1 MKRSIHF
8 FLKYYLFWFLFFVA
22 FKLLFMVCNVKA
34 TLQMGIYDFFMAF
47 FRGAKMD
54 LSAAGYLSVLPGV
67 FLAFSSVIKP
77 ETIVRIIRGYT
88 LFFVIIVSIMGIA
101 DISLYPYWRTR
112 LNAQVLP
119 FLSEPVGLFSSIS
132 FWNFAFFI
140 IALFIIAGGV
150 YVSYRKLFPNNL
162 LSGSKIRWYVSPVI
176 LLLTGALL
184 LPIRGGL
191 NTSPLNFSSV
201 YFSKNLYSNQCAY
214 NFFWSF
220 NHAITHNKLKNNPF
234 TYFLAEECKK
244 NIEKVPEPKPEELP
258 MFVKGEKPVN
268 VILIILESFSNK
280 VIESLGGVKG
290 LTPNLDSL
298 GKEGILF
305 TSFYATGNRSDKGIS
320 SLIASYP
327 ALCRASSII
336 GYPDKMKDLDFLP
349 QYFKR
354 NGYNFSFYYG
364 GDVNFYNTRMV
375 MIQAGADQIISS
387 SDFPEEIASL
397 QKWGVPDEYLYQK
410 MYNDLINTK
419 QPFFNILY
427 TISSHDPYDI
437 PGYVKV
443 KENNGLNY
451 FNSVCYADSCL
462 GVFVN
467 NLMNSQLWDN
477 TMLIVTS
484 DHATP
489 DPGPTMYND
498 PATYRIPMIWTGGAI
513 DTTFVCNAV
522 AMQTDLSTTLLQ
534 QLGWEAEKSY
544 FSKNIFGDKQ
554 YAFFFRD
561 EGWGFLSPE
570 TGFFTDKESGMQ
582 QFFYGEE
589 CDKTDSLQRFA
600 KSFTQY
606 LHNDFLKR

>member
-1 MKRSIHF
+1 MKQSIHF

-22 FKLLFMVCNVKA
+22 FKLLFMICNIKA
-34 TLQMGIYDFFMAF
+34 TLQMGTYDFFMAF

-67 FLAFSSVIKP
+67 FLAFSSIIKP
-77 ETIVRIIRGYT
+77 KTIERIIRGYT
-88 LFFVIIVSIMGIA
+88 LFFVVIVSIMGIA

-119 FLSEPVGLFSSIS
+119 FLSEPVGLLSSIS
-132 FWNFAFFI
+132 LWQFIFFI
-140 IALFIIAGGV
+140 VALLIIAAGTFGIF
-150 YVSYRKLFPNNL
+150 RKLFPHNSLLNN
-162 LSGSKIRWYVSPVI
+162 KIKWYISPII
-176 LLLTGALL
+176 LLLTGALV

-201 YFSKNLYSNQCAY
+201 YFSKNLYSNQSAY

-220 NHAITHNKLKNNPF
+220 NHAITHIKLKTNPF
-234 TYFLAEECKK
+234 TYFSTEVCNETMRNVLESKQK
-244 NIEKVPEPKPEELP
+244 ELP
-258 MFVKGEKPVN
+258 VFIKREKPTN
-268 VILIILESFSNK
+268 VILIVLESFSNK

-290 LTPNLDSL
+290 LTPTLDSL
-298 GKEGILF
+298 GRESILF

-336 GYPDKMKDLDFLP
+336 GYPDKMKDLNFFSK
-349 QYFKR
+349 QFKR
-354 NGYNFSFYYG
+354 HGYDFSFYYG

-387 SDFPEEIASL
+387 SSFPDEIASL

-410 MYNDLINTK
+410 MYSDLSHTK

-437 PGYVKV
+437 PDYVKV
-443 KENNGLNY
+443 KENNGRNY
-451 FNSVCYADSCL
+451 FNSICYADSCL

-467 NLMNSQLWDN
+467 NLKKSQLWEN
-477 TMLIVTS
+477 TLLIVTS

-498 PATYRIPMIWTGGAI
+498 PATYRIPMLWTGGAL

-534 QLGWEAEKSY
+534 QLGWEAEKTY

-570 TGFFTDKESGMQ
+570 TGFFIDKESGMQ

-589 CDKTDSLQRFA
+589 CDKTDSLQRFD

>member
-1 MKRSIHF
+1 M
-8 FLKYYLFWFLFFVA
+8 
-22 FKLLFMVCNVKA
+22 
-34 TLQMGIYDFFMAF
+34 
-47 FRGAKMD
+47 
-54 LSAAGYLSVLPGV
+54 LS
-67 FLAFSSVIKP
+67 
-77 ETIVRIIRGYT
+77 
-88 LFFVIIVSIMGIA
+88 
-101 DISLYPYWRTR
+101 
-112 LNAQVLP
+112 
-119 FLSEPVGLFSSIS
+119 
-132 FWNFAFFI
+132 
-140 IALFIIAGGV
+140 
-150 YVSYRKLFPNNL
+150 
-162 LSGSKIRWYVSPVI
+162 SKK
-176 LLLTGALL
+176 T
-184 LPIRGGL
+184 
-191 NTSPLNFSSV
+191 
-201 YFSKNLYSNQCAY
+201 YSNQYAY
-214 NFFWSF
+214 KYFWSF

-534 QLGWEAEKSY
+534 QLGWEAEKTY
-544 FSKNIFGDKQ
+544 FSKNIFGDNQ